1 MAVLHHT
8 SLTPSKAELLTAW
21 LPTQPWFVGDSPEIE
36 RAGGFRLDDPADDVG
51 IEFFIA
57 RDESGGGSADKPG
70 VDSGTGDDPVIYL
83 APMTYRA
90 TELPGPPAAL
100 PGAATPLLGAAAAL
114 IGTTEHGVLGHRFVY
129 DAPSD
134 PVFVSEFVALLAGR
148 AIPQSQRESDTV
160 DPTVVVERADGVE
173 LELHGSAADAA
184 QGDSGIPVTIRRPD
198 GSERRGIAHILRV
211 LEPNGSPAL
220 PEGVVARV
228 TAVWAT
234 DDGTDVRGTVAIVR
248 EVVA

>member
-57 RDESGGGSADKPG
+57 RDESGGNP
-70 VDSGTGDDPVIYL
+70 GDDPVTYL

-100 PGAATPLLGAAAAL
+100 PGAAAPLLGAAAAL

-134 PVFVSEFVALLAGR
+134 PVFVTEFVALLAGR
-148 AIPQSQRESDTV
+148 AVPQSQRESNTV

-211 LEPNGSPAL
+211 LEPSDSPAL

-228 TAVWAT
+228 TASWAT
-234 DDGTDVRGTVAIVR
+234 GDGTDVRGTVAIVH

>member
-1 MAVLHHT
+1 MAVLHRT

-70 VDSGTGDDPVIYL
+70 DDPVSYL

-100 PGAATPLLGAAAAL
+100 PGAAAPLLGAAAAL

-134 PVFVSEFVALLAGR
+134 PVFVTELVALLAGR
-148 AIPQSQRESDTV
+148 AVPQSQRESNTV
-160 DPTVVVERADGVE
+160 DPTVVIERADGVE

-220 PEGVVARV
+220 PDGVVARV
-228 TAVWAT
+228 TAGWAT
-234 DDGTDVRGTVAIVR
+234 GDGTDVRGTIAIVR